1 MSKFS
6 KLLEVLIQ
14 FSRDFNQAWN
24 DLDKGSDVLSKATK
38 EIEKLYD
45 MNDILQERYGALNGK
60 LEMLRINQD
69 ENQDEILKTLAVLKE
84 LRVLIEICNR
94 Y

>member
-6 KLLEVLIQ
+6 KLLEALLK
-14 FSRDFNQAWN
+14 FTRDFEEAKN
-24 DLDKGSDVLSKATK
+24 DLDKGSDVLSAITK

-45 MNDILQERYGALNGK
+45 MDDILNDRYCDLNNK
-60 LEMLRINQD
+60 LNELMTNKE
-69 ENQDEILKTLAVLKE
+69 ENQDEILKTLAVLSE
-84 LRVLIEICNR
+84 LRTLIEICNR

>member
-14 FSRDFNQAWN
+14 FSRDFKKAKN
-24 DLDKGSDVLSKATK
+24 DLDTGSDVLSKATK

-45 MNDILQERYGALNGK
+45 MNDILNDRYCDLNNK
-60 LEMLRINQD
+60 LNELMID
-69 ENQDEILKTLAVLKE
+69 TEKNQDEILKTLAVLSE
-84 LRVLIEICNR
+84 LRELIEICNR
-94 Y
+94 H

>member
-1 MSKFS
+1 
-6 KLLEVLIQ
+6 
-14 FSRDFNQAWN
+14 
-24 DLDKGSDVLSKATK
+24 
-38 EIEKLYD
+38 

>member
-14 FSRDFNQAWN
+14 FSRDFEKAKN

-60 LEMLRINQD
+60 LEMLRINQE

>member
-14 FSRDFNQAWN
+14 FSRDFEKAKN
-24 DLDKGSDVLSKATK
+24 DLDTGSDVLSKATK

-45 MNDILQERYGALNGK
+45 MNDILNDRYCDLNNK
-60 LEMLRINQD
+60 LNELMID
-69 ENQDEILKTLAVLKE
+69 TEKNQDEILKTLAVLSE
-84 LRVLIEICNR
+84 LRELIEICNR
-94 Y
+94 H